1 MTTTDKTIMVVDDS
15 LTIRM
20 QVKDLLCDEG
30 YQVILA
36 EDGETCLELLKNP
49 NTGYYFAGY
58 CDAWNQRSWGL

>member
-20 QVKDLLCDEG
+20 QVKDLLEDEG

-36 EDGETCLELLKNP
+36 EDGETCLEF
-49 NTGYYFAGY
+49 GRAY
-58 CDAWNQRSWGL
+58 